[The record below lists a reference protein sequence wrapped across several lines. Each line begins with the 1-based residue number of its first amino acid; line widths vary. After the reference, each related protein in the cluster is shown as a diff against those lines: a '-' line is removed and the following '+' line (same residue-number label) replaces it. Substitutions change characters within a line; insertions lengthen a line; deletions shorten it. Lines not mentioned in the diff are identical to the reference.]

1 MEVHHHSHTSSVP
14 AGKAGKKWTHY
25 FWEFL
30 MLFLAVFCGF
40 LAEFKLEQ
48 TIERHREKEFILS
61 MIEDAATDTA
71 NIHLVITQNTE
82 RIKNAD
88 SLAIVTLNYK
98 GTQAEN
104 NRIYSAAR
112 KTMYYPE
119 LVHPVDR
126 TLFQLKNSG
135 GMRLIQSRRSVES
148 IIAYDN
154 SSKNVVNQQTYYEH
168 YLTAL
173 TSACNR
179 LMDFSVLLNYKRQST
194 IYQGKNVRIVN
205 PSPEK
210 LLEMGNMSMVFQG
223 VMMQYIVR
231 LKEMEKKAIEL
242 IYTLKKEYHIK

>member
-1 MEVHHHSHTSSVP
+1 MEVHAHTHTP
-14 AGKAGKKWTHY
+14 RKKWTHY

-40 LAEFKLEQ
+40 LAEYKLEQ

-71 NIHLVITQNTE
+71 NIHFAIAQNTE
-82 RIKNAD
+82 RIKHAD
-88 SLAIVTLNYK
+88 SLAMVTLNYK
-98 GTQAEN
+98 GTEAEN
-104 NRIYSAAR
+104 SRIYSAAR
-112 KTMYYPE
+112 NTVYYPE
-119 LVHPVDR
+119 LVYPTDR

-135 GMRLIQSRRSVES
+135 GMRLIQNKKSAEC

-154 SSKNVVNQQTYYEH
+154 SGKNVVNQQTYYEH

-173 TSACNR
+173 TAASNR
-179 LMDFSVLLNYKRQST
+179 LMDFSVLLNFKQPSA
-194 IYQGKNVRIVN
+194 IYQDKNARIVN
-205 PSPEK
+205 PAPEK
-210 LLEMGNMSMVFQG
+210 LLEMGNMSMMFQG

-242 IYTLKKEYHIK
+242 INTLKKEYRLD